1 MQKQNPCNI
10 LAAIEYIAG
19 EKLLTGLIMEDIEI
33 CHCNEVMKSEIV
45 KAIREK
51 HLQTVEEVQDATQA
65 GTVCGGCI
73 PDIEEI
79 LNEISK

>member
-1 MQKQNPCNI
+1 
-10 LAAIEYIAG
+10 
-19 EKLLTGLIMEDIEI
+19 MEDIEI
-33 CHCNEVMKSEIV
+33 CHCNEVMKSVIE

-51 HLQTVEEVQDATQA
+51 HLRTIEEVQDATQA

-79 LNEISK
+79 LNEINK

>member
-1 MQKQNPCNI
+1 
-10 LAAIEYIAG
+10 
-19 EKLLTGLIMEDIEI
+19 
-33 CHCNEVMKSEIV
+33 V

-51 HLQTVEEVQDATQA
+51 HLKTVEEVQEATQA

-79 LNEISK
+79 LSEINK

>member
-1 MQKQNPCNI
+1 MF
-10 LAAIEYIAG
+10 YS
-19 EKLLTGLIMEDIEI
+19 GLIKVYCRDITINRFKMDDIEI
-33 CHCNEVMKSEIV
+33 CHCNEVMKNEIV

-51 HLQTVEEVQDATQA
+51 HLKTVEEVQEATQA

-79 LNEISK
+79 LSEINK